1 MSESSSATDTEG
13 DTYAP
18 FGTLEILILNS
29 FPVKS
34 KEEMQCQLIWKNY
47 TDSFMGKLPTKM
59 NFEELKAYSKAYF
72 FLKNEF

>member
-1 MSESSSATDTEG
+1 MSESYSATDTEV

-29 FPVKS
+29 VPVKS
-34 KEEMQCQLIWKNY
+34 KEMQCQLIWKNY
-47 TDSFMGKLPTKM
+47 TDSFMGKLPTKI
-59 NFEELKAYSKAYF
+59 NFEELKGYSKAYF